1 MRFASEIS
9 KILYFFRRL
18 RYNESKKFGRYVL
31 LTPHM
36 GWKGLETRQRL
47 VSILADN
54 IKKFMEGTPINV
66 VSSL

>member
-1 MRFASEIS
+1 MKA
-9 KILYFFRRL
+9 
-18 RYNESKKFGRYVL
+18 KKFGRYVL
-31 LTPHM
+31 LAPHV

>member
-18 RYNESKKFGRYVL
+18 RYNESKKFRRYVL
-31 LTPHM
+31 LAPHM